1 MLRDMPQGQPQA
13 GDRGLDRTHTWGRT
27 YWGGAL
33 FCLQADVEIRKRTGN
48 AKGLQDALRA
58 INRAGGTIEAEWPLA
73 RALDIGDHATDTRTL
88 TELYGKMTTQPV
100 TVDLTHFWKQLG
112 VHRSSQGITLDDRAP
127 WAAIRASICGS
138 INRKVRNM
146 NELKIRLRQ
155 VSTSTSEATL
165 RDHQVL
171 IDRPVDKGGAD
182 MGPMGGELFLAS
194 IGGCFMSNLLAA
206 IAARKA
212 EISDVRAEVTGT
224 IADSPARFS
233 AVELCVIAEGQ
244 NRELLE
250 RLVDIADRGCIM
262 MNTLRGKL
270 DVRIRIGV
278 TI

>member
-1 MLRDMPQGQPQA
+1 
-13 GDRGLDRTHTWGRT
+13 
-27 YWGGAL
+27 
-33 FCLQADVEIRKRTGN
+33 
-48 AKGLQDALRA
+48 
-58 INRAGGTIEAEWPLA
+58 
-73 RALDIGDHATDTRTL
+73 
-88 TELYGKMTTQPV
+88 
-100 TVDLTHFWKQLG
+100 
-112 VHRSSQGITLDDRAP
+112 
-127 WAAIRASICGS
+127 
-138 INRKVRNM
+138 M

-165 RDHQVL
+165 RDHQVP

-212 EISDVRAEVTGT
+212 KISDVRAEVTGT

-250 RLVDIADRGCIM
+250 RLLQIA
-262 MNTLRGKL
+262 
-270 DVRIRIGV
+270 VAS
-278 TI
+278 

>member
-1 MLRDMPQGQPQA
+1 
-13 GDRGLDRTHTWGRT
+13 
-27 YWGGAL
+27 
-33 FCLQADVEIRKRTGN
+33 
-48 AKGLQDALRA
+48 
-58 INRAGGTIEAEWPLA
+58 
-73 RALDIGDHATDTRTL
+73 
-88 TELYGKMTTQPV
+88 
-100 TVDLTHFWKQLG
+100 
-112 VHRSSQGITLDDRAP
+112 
-127 WAAIRASICGS
+127 
-138 INRKVRNM
+138 M

-155 VSTSTSEATL
+155 VSNSTSEATL
-165 RDHQVL
+165 RGHQVL
-171 IDRPVDKGGAD
+171 IDRPVDKGGVD

-206 IAARKA
+206 IAAREA